1 MKAPTRNEA
10 IRHAVYTLK
19 NEDILSYSEFGAAEN
34 EERKHRAMGASIAG
48 AAYACPVGV
57 AAGGL
62 VLGHL
67 ARIAAATDAGTYDAA
82 HGLEGNAAVSC
93 AYRAWRR
100 ATRFAKPGERSS
112 QELCIR
118 AVLADCHAWLTDREQ
133 PGFCY
138 EERVFK
144 KDEKVSK

>member
-1 MKAPTRNEA
+1 MKKPTRNKV
-10 IRHAVYTLK
+10 IRKGIITLED
-19 NEDILSYSEFGAAEN
+19 EDIINYTEFEAVKK
-34 EERKHRAMGASIAG
+34 EERQQRAFVEAK
-48 AAYACPVGV
+48 YTCPIDV

-67 ARIAAATDAGTYDAA
+67 ARIVAAVDAGTYNAA
-82 HGLEGNAAVSC
+82 KGLLGDVAVSC
-93 AYRAWRR
+93 AYRTWAR

-112 QELCIR
+112 CELAIR
-118 AVLADCHAWLTDREQ
+118 SVLIDCGEWLIDDKGN

-144 KDEKVSK
+144 KDEK

>member
-1 MKAPTRNEA
+1 MKKPTRNKA
-10 IRHAVYTLK
+10 IRNGIITLED
-19 NEDILSYSEFGAAEN
+19 EDIINYTEFKAAKK
-34 EERKHRAMGASIAG
+34 EERQHRSFVGAK
-48 AAYACPVGV
+48 YTCPIDV

-67 ARIAAATDAGTYDAA
+67 ARIVAAVDAGTYNAA
-82 HGLEGNAAVSC
+82 KGLLGNVAVSC
-93 AYRAWRR
+93 AYRTWAR

-112 QELCIR
+112 CELAIR
-118 AVLADCHAWLTDREQ
+118 AVLIDCGEWLTDKGK

-144 KDEKVSK
+144 KDEK